1 MKIRKLT
8 IKNYKLFDNLE
19 LDFTDKNDQTLDT
32 IVLAGVNGSGKTSLL
47 ALLKAI
53 FSTQPENKPSHKLK
67 DSQIKLELEIS
78 SDTEKVQFLKIIQPE
93 YTKIA
98 RSSPEN
104 SAVLEMMSLL
114 IKTLK
119 SRYPILTL
127 WYKAERRDNQTKIQQ
142 DDFMLFDWLSQAGFD
157 FKLCYIPAETY
168 LNTSSTPFSKENP
181 DLEAVEQY
189 IAQQDKGLVRVIDFS
204 AHKYAVEKYIV
215 NSVVEK
221 LLADRK
227 QKVEDV
233 IQEST
238 QVINNSLSD
247 FKLVTKLVD
256 ITAFDAIFES
266 FNRNKIGIND
276 LSHGEK
282 QLFYQAV
289 YLNNLNLQ
297 NSIIMVDEPE
307 TSLHPSWQ
315 QAILKLYQNAGQ
327 NNQVIVATHSPF
339 LIASVKPDNLFLLT
353 LNQKTQTCEVINAAK
368 ASKHTKGLEPN
379 RIIREIMEAPLRDID
394 TQKRIDALSERLR
407 LYPEDCDKPEIQA
420 LINDLIEDLGRQ
432 DPFIL
437 RLNHQLM
444 MIKRKQTQLNEIHR

>member
-19 LDFTDKNDQTLDT
+19 LDFTDENSQTLDT

-47 ALLKAI
+47 ELLKAI
-53 FSTQPENKPSHKLK
+53 FSTQPENEPSDKLK
-67 DSQIKLELEIS
+67 DSQIKLELEIP
-78 SDTEKVQFLKIIQPE
+78 SDTEKTQCLKVIQLE

-98 RSSPEN
+98 SYHPEN

-119 SRYPILTL
+119 SGHPILTL
-127 WYKAERRDNQTKIQQ
+127 WYKAERRDNQTVIQQ
-142 DDFMLFDWLSQAGFD
+142 NDFMLFEWLSQAGFD

-168 LNTSSTPFSKENP
+168 LNTSSLPFSKENP
-181 DLEAVEQY
+181 DLEALEQH
-189 IAQQDKGLVRVIDFS
+189 IAQQDKGLVRVIDF
-204 AHKYAVEKYIV
+204 AVHKYAVEKYIV

-227 QKVEDV
+227 QKAEDV
-233 IQEST
+233 ILMST
-238 QVINNSLSD
+238 QEINNSLSYI
-247 FKLVTKLVD
+247 KPVTKLVD
-256 ITAFDAIFES
+256 ITAKEAIFES
-266 FNRNKIGIND
+266 FNRKKIGMND

-289 YLNNLNLQ
+289 YLNNLHLQ

-315 QAILKLYQNAGQ
+315 QAILKLYQNAGK

-339 LIASVKPDNLFLLT
+339 LIASVKPENLFLLT
-353 LNQKTQTCEVINAAK
+353 LNNETQTCEMINAAK

-379 RIIREIMEAPLRDID
+379 RIIKEIMEAPLRDID
-394 TQKRIDALSERLR
+394 TQKE
-407 LYPEDCDKPEIQA
+407 
-420 LINDLIEDLGRQ
+420 
-432 DPFIL
+432 
-437 RLNHQLM
+437 
-444 MIKRKQTQLNEIHR
+444 